1 MPCLVGPTYVCPIA
15 DLETMQLTMALCAPC
30 LPQAPVVLT
39 IMTFVLGGIQQLSMQ
54 QLSEVSL
61 IRTSL
66 PVPSLSLPMVSGPL
80 SVHTAVHTL
89 CIGIGRPLFGQEGI
103 IPGLIQ
109 ILLSVTDRSWITWS
123 DADACIETWDY
134 ITISCITHS

>member
-1 MPCLVGPTYVCPIA
+1 MCCTVCVATVQDMYVPTH
-15 DLETMQLTMALCAPC
+15 LFMMALCAHC

-39 IMTFVLGGIQQLSMQ
+39 TMTFVLGGIQQLSMQ

-80 SVHTAVHTL
+80 SVHSAVHTL
-89 CIGIGRPLFGQEGI
+89 CIGIGRSLFGQGSS
-103 IPGLIQ
+103 L
-109 ILLSVTDRSWITWS
+109 R
-123 DADACIETWDY
+123 A
-134 ITISCITHS
+134 